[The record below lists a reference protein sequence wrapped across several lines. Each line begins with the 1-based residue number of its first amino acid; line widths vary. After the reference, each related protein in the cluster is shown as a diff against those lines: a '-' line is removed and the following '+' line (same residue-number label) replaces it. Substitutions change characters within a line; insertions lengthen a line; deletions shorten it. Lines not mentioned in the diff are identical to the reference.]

1 MEEKKVALITGASK
15 GIGAAIAKR
24 LAKDGFN
31 LVLGCSNKNSLEK
44 DLKEVEK
51 ECLVY
56 GVEVLCTCFDVSNF
70 SECSKM
76 VELVKEKFKTID
88 VLVNNAGITK
98 DGLLARMTE
107 EDFDKV
113 SLVNFKGVFNMTRLV
128 SAVMLKQKS
137 GRIINIS
144 SVVGIKGNAGQ
155 FNYCA
160 CKAGVIGMT
169 KSAAKE
175 LGKRGILVN
184 AIAPGFITTNMTQTI
199 NEDLKEKIK
208 ENIVLKRF
216 GRPDEIA
223 SVASFLAGKDS
234 SYVTG
239 QVIVVDG
246 CLLI

>member
-1 MEEKKVALITGASK
+1 MGEKKVALITGASK

-24 LAKDGFN
+24 FAKDGFN

-51 ECLVY
+51 ECSSY
-56 GVEVLCTCFDVSNF
+56 GVVVLSACFDVSNF
-70 SECSKM
+70 LECSKI
-76 VELVKEKFKTID
+76 VELAKERFKTID

-98 DGLLARMTE
+98 DGLLARMAE
-107 EDFDKV
+107 EDFDRV

-144 SVVGIKGNAGQ
+144 SVVGLKGNAGQ

-184 AIAPGFITTNMTQTI
+184 AIAPGFIETNMTEKI
-199 NEDLKEKIK
+199 NEDFKEKIK
-208 ENIVLKRF
+208 NNIVLKRF
-216 GRPDEIA
+216 GAPDEIA
-223 SVASFLAGKDS
+223 SVASFLAGRDS
-234 SYVTG
+234 SYITG

>member
-1 MEEKKVALITGASK
+1 MEERKVALITGASK

-24 LAKDGFN
+24 FAKDGFN

-44 DLKEVEK
+44 ELREVEK
-51 ECLVY
+51 ECLFY
-56 GVEVLCTCFDVSNF
+56 GVDVYCIAFDVSNF
-70 SECSKM
+70 LECSEI
-76 VELVKEKFKTID
+76 VELVKTKFKKID

-98 DGLLARMTE
+98 DGLLARMRE
-107 EDFDKV
+107 EDFDMV

-128 SAVMLKQKS
+128 SNVMLKQRS

-144 SVVGIKGNAGQ
+144 SVVGLKGNAGQ

-184 AIAPGFITTNMTQTI
+184 AIAPGFIKTNMTEKI
-199 NEDLKEKIK
+199 DENLKEKIK

-216 GRPDEIA
+216 GSPDEIA

-234 SYVTG
+234 SYITG

>member
-1 MEEKKVALITGASK
+1 MEEKNVALITGASK
-15 GIGAAIAKR
+15 GIGAAVAKR
-24 LAKDGFN
+24 FAKDGFN
-31 LVLGCSNKNSLEK
+31 LVLGCSSKNSLEK

-51 ECLVY
+51 ECLDY
-56 GVEVLCTCFDVSNF
+56 GAEVLCSCFDVSNF
-70 SECSKM
+70 LECSKI
-76 VELVKEKFKTID
+76 VELAKEKFKTID

-107 EDFDKV
+107 EDFDRV

-144 SVVGIKGNAGQ
+144 SVVGLKGNAGQ

-184 AIAPGFITTNMTQTI
+184 AIAPGFIETNMTQTI
-199 NEDLKEKIK
+199 NEDLKEKIRD
-208 ENIVLKRF
+208 NIVLKRF
-216 GRPDEIA
+216 GSPDEIA

-234 SYVTG
+234 SYITG